1 MNLQSLE
8 FWMVALLVMICVV
21 GGFGLFAR
29 WCAFSPAVSRDQL
42 DKMRVG
48 MTTAEIVAVLGQPR
62 LSRWATDKKNLTWT
76 YGASMKRHVLILE
89 FNSQDKMVSF
99 VHGIPGQANRQR
111 NPFPEA

>member
-8 FWMVALLVMICVV
+8 FWLVALLVTICVV

-29 WCAFSPAVSRDQL
+29 WCAFSPAVRRDQL

-62 LSRWATDKKNLTWT
+62 DSRWATDKKNLTWT
-76 YGASMKRHVLILE
+76 YGAPMKRHVLILE
-89 FNSQDKMVSF
+89 FNSQDKMMSF
-99 VHGIPGQANRQR
+99 THGVPGEGRRRR
-111 NPFPEA
+111 NPFPGA